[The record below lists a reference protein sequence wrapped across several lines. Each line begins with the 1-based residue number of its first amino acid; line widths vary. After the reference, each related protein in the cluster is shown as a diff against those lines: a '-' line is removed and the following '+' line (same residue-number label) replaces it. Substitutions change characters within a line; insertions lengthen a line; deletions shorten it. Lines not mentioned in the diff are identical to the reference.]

1 MAYLILLFSACVATV
16 AITMGSW
23 SRLWHTPLRSRWL
36 LVPALGIPIAL
47 RFIDLPADRIST
59 VGFGCYIA
67 SYGLLLTFC
76 LLNLSVRGMAV
87 VAIGVA
93 CNTLVLG
100 LNHGMPT
107 VAVDNNTV
115 TPSVFHNPRASNDL
129 LPILGDAIV
138 VPVTRETIS
147 FGDLIIGVGLLNV
160 VYRASRRKRT
170 NLVAEDGEPDATPAN
185 EPVLDLPGLS
195 DDATDSVASDA
206 TASTATD
213 TALSDTLTP
222 DSFTETT
229 ASVSTKTRR
238 RKRRKASKDEL
249 PFGDADI
256 SPSL

>member
-1 MAYLILLFSACVATV
+1 
-16 AITMGSW
+16 MGSW

-36 LVPALGIPIAL
+36 LVPALCIPIAL
-47 RFIDLPADRIST
+47 RFIELPADRIST
-59 VGFGCYIA
+59 IGFGCYIA

-93 CNTLVLG
+93 CNTLVIG

-107 VAVDNNTV
+107 VAVDNNAV
-115 TPSVFHNPRASNDL
+115 TPSVFHNPRSSNDL

-147 FGDLIIGVGLLNV
+147 FGDLIIGFGLINV

-170 NLVAEDGEPDATPAN
+170 ALVPDAGSEN
-185 EPVLDLPGLS
+185 EVAATSEPILDLPGLGI
-195 DDATDSVASDA
+195 DTPEATEAADV
-206 TASTATD
+206 TAIESTNA
-213 TALSDTLTP
+213 ALSDTLTP
-222 DSFTETT
+222 DSFAESG
-229 ASVSTKTRR
+229 ASVGTKTRR

-249 PFGDADI
+249 LFGDTDLTPDA
-256 SPSL
+256 